1 MTPAE
6 PVRAAGVIARSP
18 SGRLLMQR
26 TDGEGW
32 SWPGGVIKDGETA
45 EEAAQREFFEE
56 TGRRLGDVGMLLMR
70 RVKDVDY
77 TTYIVDLKSEFVPV
91 LNHEHNG
98 YMWADPAAALE
109 GEVIPPTPIAK
120 GPLALIVME
129 TKRDYGLRQRDL
141 MVLSSGKDPFGL
153 DTPLGH
159 TLGRWLKVRLD
170 LHAPFRVIHL
180 RGVHYLLVAVRR

>member
-1 MTPAE
+1 M
-6 PVRAAGVIARSP
+6 
-18 SGRLLMQR
+18 
-26 TDGEGW
+26 
-32 SWPGGVIKDGETA
+32 IKDGETA

-56 TGRRLGDVGMLLMR
+56 TGRRLGDVGKPLMR
-70 RVKDVDY
+70 SVKDVDY

-141 MVLSSGKDPFGL
+141 MVLSSGEDSFGL
-153 DTPLGH
+153 DTLLGH

-180 RGVHYLLVAVRR
+180 RGVHYLLGRGAAVTPDGQPYQNPKDDLRMAQRPGGQGGALAALHRV